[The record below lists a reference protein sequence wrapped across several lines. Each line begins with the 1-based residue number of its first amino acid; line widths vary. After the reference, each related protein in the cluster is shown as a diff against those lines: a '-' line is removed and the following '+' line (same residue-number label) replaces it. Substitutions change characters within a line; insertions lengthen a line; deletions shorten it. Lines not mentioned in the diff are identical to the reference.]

1 MKMMGKS
8 ARGLNNF
15 LDISSNKI
23 LPNEGLA

>member
-1 MKMMGKS
+1 MNMMGKS